1 MVKGGFMDTRTLS
14 DADIEAI
21 VDALE
26 TRATSKL
33 YNNVGK
39 TVVSLLWKA
48 ATLSTIGFELYKH
61 LL

>member
-1 MVKGGFMDTRTLS
+1 MDTRTLS

-39 TVVSLLWKA
+39 TVVNLLWKT